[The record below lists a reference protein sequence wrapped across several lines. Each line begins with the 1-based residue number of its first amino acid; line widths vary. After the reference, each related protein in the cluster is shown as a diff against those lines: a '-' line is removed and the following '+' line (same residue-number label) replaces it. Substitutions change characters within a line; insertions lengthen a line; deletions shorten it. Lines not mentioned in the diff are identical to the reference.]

1 MFKCQAQDNTKAKRQ
16 ARNRFG
22 IGKSPITL
30 NENYSPHKNG
40 NNNQTYNRFIKR
52 LLKDNQME
60 QDIELRLIER
70 AMQYLF
76 MIVDMYVM

>member
-1 MFKCQAQDNTKAKRQ
+1 MFKCQAQDKRKTKRQ
-16 ARNRFG
+16 ARNRFS

-52 LLKDNQME
+52 LLKDSQIK
-60 QDIELRLIER
+60 QDIELCMIER
-70 AMQYLF
+70 DMQYLF
-76 MIVDMYVM
+76 MIRFVM